1 MLAVLAL
8 LAALPAS
15 GDARRG
21 TVKFRLSG
29 SVEGLYPGARRA
41 MKVTVR
47 NPFARTMRLVS
58 IQARVGRAK
67 RACSGQ
73 NLEVRPFRGRLRIPA
88 RRRRVVRL
96 LVAMAPTAAEECKR
110 ARFPVRFR
118 AKGVLR

>member
-1 MLAVLAL
+1 MVVLLAM

-21 TVKFRLSG
+21 TVRFRLSG
-29 SVEGLYPGARRA
+29 SIEGLYPGARRA

-47 NPFARTMRLVS
+47 NPFVRTMELVS
-58 IQARVGRAK
+58 VRAGVERAG

-73 NLEVRPFRGRLRIPA
+73 NVVVRPFRGRLRIPA

-118 AKGVLR
+118 ARGVLR